1 MVLIAVTLPLVI
13 MMAAFAIDV
22 AWMQL
27 VSTELRTATDAG
39 SRAGV
44 KSLSLQQSE
53 AAARAAAK
61 DAANRNLV
69 AGTGL
74 VLRDSEIEV
83 GLGRQAIRNA
93 RFVFTLGGPL
103 KNAVRVT
110 GNRTAA
116 SAGGPVNLFLGRIM
130 GVSTFEP
137 SHVATS
143 TQLDRDICLV
153 VDRSGSMMRDL
164 ISRNVPGGA
173 CNPPHATLSR
183 WGGLDAAVAGF
194 LDELDNTAQL
204 EQSGLVSYSSAG
216 SQCGFTF
223 TSSDIN
229 AQLSLDYQPIRNEM
243 ARLGSRA
250 VSGRTNISS
259 GIDNGIRVLT
269 DPRARPFALK
279 TMVLMTDGRH
289 NTGPEPVIS
298 ARRAATENIVIH
310 TVTFSSEADF
320 TRMRQ
325 VADET
330 GGQHFH
336 APDAAALERIFREI
350 ASTLPVLLTD

>member
-1 MVLIAVTLPLVI
+1 
-13 MMAAFAIDV
+13 
-22 AWMQL
+22 
-27 VSTELRTATDAG
+27 
-39 SRAGV
+39 
-44 KSLSLQQSE
+44 
-53 AAARAAAK
+53 
-61 DAANRNLV
+61 
-69 AGTGL
+69 
-74 VLRDSEIEV
+74 
-83 GLGRQAIRNA
+83 
-93 RFVFTLGGPL
+93 
-103 KNAVRVT
+103 
-110 GNRTAA
+110 
-116 SAGGPVNLFLGRIM
+116 M

-153 VDRSGSMMRDL
+153 VDRSGSMMCDL

-229 AQLSLDYQPIRNEM
+229 AQLRLNYQPIRNEM

-250 VSGRTNISS
+250 VAERTNISS

-269 DPRARPFALK
+269 NPHARPFALK

-289 NTGPEPVIS
+289 NTGPE
-298 ARRAATENIVIH
+298 
-310 TVTFSSEADF
+310 
-320 TRMRQ
+320 
-325 VADET
+325 
-330 GGQHFH
+330 
-336 APDAAALERIFREI
+336 L
-350 ASTLPVLLTD
+350 

>member
-1 MVLIAVTLPLVI
+1 
-13 MMAAFAIDV
+13 
-22 AWMQL
+22 
-27 VSTELRTATDAG
+27 
-39 SRAGV
+39 
-44 KSLSLQQSE
+44 
-53 AAARAAAK
+53 
-61 DAANRNLV
+61 
-69 AGTGL
+69 
-74 VLRDSEIEV
+74 
-83 GLGRQAIRNA
+83 LGRQATRNA
-93 RFVFTLGGPL
+93 RFVFTPGGPL

-153 VDRSGSMMRDL
+153 VDRPGSMMCDL

-173 CNPPHATLSR
+173 CNLPHATLSR

-229 AQLSLDYQPIRNEM
+229 AQLRLNYQPIRNEM

-250 VSGRTNISS
+250 VAGRTNISS

-269 DPRARPFALK
+269 NPRARPFALK

-289 NTGPEPVIS
+289 NTGPE
-298 ARRAATENIVIH
+298 
-310 TVTFSSEADF
+310 
-320 TRMRQ
+320 
-325 VADET
+325 
-330 GGQHFH
+330 
-336 APDAAALERIFREI
+336 L
-350 ASTLPVLLTD
+350 